1 MSDDFEDFKTHL
13 VDTLQNLAPV
23 EEQPKEEE
31 LRPSR
36 IYLIYDKADSE
47 AASVIDDHLYNMG
60 FEVLKPL
67 FEGTETELREMHHD
81 NLRIC
86 DAALIYYDYGSEFW
100 LNAKIN
106 DLRKALG
113 FGRSNPISRKAV
125 YVSGQKNP
133 SKEGFRSR
141 ELEVIKQFEPF
152 SENSLTSFTDNLR
165 QSS

>member
-1 MSDDFEDFKTHL
+1 
-13 VDTLQNLAPV
+13 VDTLENLAPPEKISEI
-23 EEQPKEEE
+23 EET
-31 LRPSR
+31 RPAR
-36 IYLIYDKADSE
+36 VYLIYDKADSE
-47 AASVIDDHLYNMG
+47 AARVIDDHLYNLG

-81 NLRIC
+81 NLRFC
-86 DAALIYYDYGSEFW
+86 DAALIYYDFGSEFW

-113 FGRSNPISRKAV
+113 FGRTSPIAMKAV
-125 YVSGQKNP
+125 YVSGEKNP

-141 ELEVIKQFEPF
+141 ELEVIKQFESF
-152 SENSLTSFTDNLR
+152 SENSLSSFTDKLR